1 MRMRALTFL
10 AVSFVC
16 AVAQARA
23 DDVNEVING
32 RVGPGALYRLV
43 RPPVW
48 NGSLVLF
55 AHGGVASDAP
65 IALPPEAAR
74 IVGLLTSQ
82 HFAVALSSF
91 SENGWALKDG
101 VQRTHQLIGIF
112 SSKFGRPTRIYVAGD
127 SLGGL
132 IAIKLAETYPQTF
145 DGALPACAIAG
156 GAQLQFDYGSHVRAL
171 FDYFYPGVLP
181 GSAGEIPAG
190 IDPSIAIG
198 LPAFAAMSANPAGAV
213 AIAAI
218 DQTPVPFASSAE
230 LIDSIVTALVAH
242 ATLFNDVSSRTH
254 GHPFFDNE
262 HTVYT
267 GALLAPDLA
276 DVNAGVDRFAGSPSA
291 ANYLDHNYTPSGDL
305 AIPMLMLST
314 SRDPV
319 APGFN
324 QAAYQQ
330 AVDEEGDP
338 TLLVQREIDRY
349 GHCEFEDSE
358 LISAFGAL
366 VAWVEFGIVPTP

>member
-1 MRMRALTFL
+1 MRLRALTLL

-16 AVAQARA
+16 SVAHARA
-23 DDVNEVING
+23 DDVIDG

-43 RPPVW
+43 RPTEW

-65 IALPPEAAR
+65 IALPPEAVQIA
-74 IVGLLTSQ
+74 GLLTSQ

-112 SSKFGRPTRIYVAGD
+112 SSKFGLPTRIYVAGA

-132 IAIKLAETYPQTF
+132 IAIKLAEKYAHTF

-171 FDYFYPGVLP
+171 FDFFYPDVLP
-181 GSAGEIPAG
+181 GSAGEIPVG

-198 LPAFAAMSANPAGAV
+198 PPAVAAMSANPAGAF

-218 DQTPVPFASSAE
+218 DQTPVPFASLPE
-230 LIDSIVTALVAH
+230 LIESIATALVSH
-242 ATLFNDVSSRTH
+242 AALFNDVSSRTH

-262 HTVYT
+262 HTIYT
-267 GALLAPDLA
+267 GALPAPALAA
-276 DVNAGVDRFAGSPSA
+276 VNAGVDRFAGSPSA

-305 AIPMLMLST
+305 TIPMLMLST

-324 QAAYQQ
+324 QTSYQQ

-338 TLLVQREIDRY
+338 ALLVQREIDRY
-349 GHCEFEDSE
+349 GHCNFLPSE
-358 LISAFGAL
+358 LVSAFGAL
-366 VAWVEFGIVPTP
+366 VAWVELGIVPTP